1 MAQLNTISDVAA
13 VCLADSG
20 MPTDPL
26 LPIISPRVIKRKH
39 RAKNCPYTK
48 EFLEDLYIN
57 KRMTRK
63 QICTQLGVSTGSLHS
78 WFTGLDIR
86 LPQHLYAEATGGQ
99 DREKVMIGKR
109 LLTALQRANSHKNT
123 HKMYEYNMIFNPA
136 HPSCNQDG
144 YILEHRQVIES
155 QIHRF
160 LKSYE
165 DVHHINFI
173 RGDNRKTNL
182 MLLNENDHKALHWFM
197 GNCGAYALG
206 LVDEMPE
213 PLKLKSPAFWNGE
226 WLEEISVETFDRI
239 SKQNKQTVH

>member
-1 MAQLNTISDVAA
+1 
-13 VCLADSG
+13 
-20 MPTDPL
+20 
-26 LPIISPRVIKRKH
+26 
-39 RAKNCPYTK
+39 
-48 EFLEDLYIN
+48 
-57 KRMTRK
+57 MTRK
-63 QICTQLGVSTGSLHS
+63 QICAKLGVSHGSLQS
-78 WFTGLDIR
+78 WLTGLDIR

-99 DREKVMIGKR
+99 DREKVMVGKR

-160 LKSYE
+160 LKSHE
-165 DVHHINFI
+165 DVHHINFT

-182 MLLNENDHKALHWFM
+182 MLLNENDHKSLHWFM